1 MRFKVYTDSVNE
13 FTDMRELR
21 FESDSAEEAESYKIN
36 LEQYLDGGTYAFIE
50 EEDDDGRKD

>member
-1 MRFKVYTDSVNE
+1 MRFKVYTDSTNE
-13 FTDMRELR
+13 FTDRRELR

-50 EEDDDGRKD
+50 EDDGDGRKD